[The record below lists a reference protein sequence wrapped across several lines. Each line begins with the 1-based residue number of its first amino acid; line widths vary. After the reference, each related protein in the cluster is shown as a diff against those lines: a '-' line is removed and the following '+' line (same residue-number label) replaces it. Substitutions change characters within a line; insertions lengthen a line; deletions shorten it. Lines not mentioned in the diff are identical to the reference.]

1 MWRAVPQASQGHICH
16 NRFLFFR
23 GTGSL
28 CVSAKFAG
36 TGISQDSDIRSAG
49 MFANCRISPADAMFL
64 ALSWNRVGS
73 VVRGLWFCSGTGGN
87 IHCRK
92 DSPCSTRAK
101 VSCIRGRLA
110 RASGSQGYVQPVRE
124 GGEDSPVPSFQPA
137 MKERA
142 GILPGTRSTRRIRA
156 DGAGSVRPL
165 RADGG

>member
-49 MFANCRISPADAMFL
+49 MFANCRISPADAIFW

-92 DSPCSTRAK
+92 DSPCSTWAK
-101 VSCIRGRLA
+101 ASCVRGRLA
-110 RASGSQGYVQPVRE
+110 CAFVRLRRPKAPLCETLLPRPPDDARSALPILAPACVSRGKRRART
-124 GGEDSPVPSFQPA
+124 A
-137 MKERA
+137 C
-142 GILPGTRSTRRIRA
+142 
-156 DGAGSVRPL
+156 PL
-165 RADGG
+165 HAA